1 MDKIYDINI
10 KSNVLLAQSALPYMG
25 AGSSMLFIN
34 SISAFFPD
42 STVGQ
47 YMGMYA
53 VTKTAMLG
61 MVKALSQD
69 YADRGVRVNG
79 IAAGIV
85 PTNFG
90 SILTTPEA
98 RARYVR
104 F

>member
-25 AGSSMLFIN
+25 PGSSMLFIN

-42 STVGQ
+42 ATVGK

-98 RARYVR
+98 KAHYVR
-104 F
+104 C